1 MGNQGCRLGNDMR
14 KRKSEPEEP
23 PGVTLVDIEEIVRN
37 RRFQVRDK
45 IDDNTV
51 RQYAVAMKAGE
62 VFPPVRLAR
71 IKGAL
76 VLIDGWHR
84 LEARVRLAARA
95 RDRKEGRKWLEVP
108 ATIEDMTEREARWAA
123 ATANLT
129 HGLRLKRNAREAIFS
144 LFMRTKRYRKADG
157 TYMSSREISSA
168 LKGLY
173 SHTAVLKKIQR
184 NHPRVYEDMRRHG
197 EEVHPLTGESP
208 YNNTQEPTL
217 MREDALGLLEEVR
230 MVARVVTDKSERR
243 AIYDAAKQLLAEL
256 EAEGVPEPDDF

>member
-1 MGNQGCRLGNDMR
+1 LGNQGCRLGNDMR

-62 VFPPVRLAR
+62 
-71 IKGAL
+71 